1 MPDITNT
8 SGTPIGLPDG
18 TVIPPKQTAP
28 VDNWDDFKD
37 RANLKHYVQ
46 HGVLV
51 VAASAG
57 GQPSSSSPNQG
68 ASETEEEQQKRDL
81 RGKLDLLGIQ
91 MHPNTGLE
99 KLRKALAEAEVAK
112 SRTDVIEALKA
123 KDVEFDETASL
134 DELKAKLEAAE

>member
-1 MPDITNT
+1 MPEITNT

-18 TVIPPKQTAP
+18 SIIPPKQTAT

-46 HGVLV
+46 QGVLD

-57 GQPSSSSPNQG
+57 GQTSSANPNQG
-68 ASETEEEQQKRDL
+68 VNETEEEQQKRDL

-99 KLRKALAEAEVAK
+99 KLRKALAEAEAAK
-112 SRTDVIEALKA
+112 ARTEVIEALKA
-123 KDVEFDETASL
+123 KNVEFDETASL
-134 DELKAKLEAAE
+134 DELKAKLDAAE

>member
-18 TVIPPKQTAP
+18 TVIPPKQAAP
-28 VDNWDDFKD
+28 VNNWDDFKD

-46 HGVLV
+46 HTVLV

-57 GQPSSSSPNQG
+57 GQASSSNPNQG

-99 KLRKALAEAEVAK
+99 KLRKALAEAEAAK

>member
-28 VDNWDDFKD
+28 VDSWDDFKD
-37 RANLKHYVQ
+37 RANLRHYVEQ
-46 HGVLV
+46 RVLL

-57 GQPSSSSPNQG
+57 GQPSSANLNQG
-68 ASETEEEQQKRDL
+68 ANEIEEEQQKRDL

-99 KLRKALAEAEVAK
+99 KLRKALAEAEAAK

>member
-1 MPDITNT
+1 MPEIANT

-46 HGVLV
+46 QGVLV

-57 GQPSSSSPNQG
+57 GQTSSANPNKG
-68 ASETEEEQQKRDL
+68 VNETEEEQQKRDL

-99 KLRKALAEAEVAK
+99 KLRKALTDAQAAK
-112 SRTDVIEALKA
+112 DRTDVIEALKA
-123 KDVEFDETASL
+123 KDVEFDESASL